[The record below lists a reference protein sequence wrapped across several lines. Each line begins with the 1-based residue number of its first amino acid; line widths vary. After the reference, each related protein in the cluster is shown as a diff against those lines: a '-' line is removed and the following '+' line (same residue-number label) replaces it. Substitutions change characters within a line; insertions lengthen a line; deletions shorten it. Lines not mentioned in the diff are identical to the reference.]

1 MVNDTIADLLA
12 RIQNGII
19 AKKEDIQ
26 APITKMGREV
36 LRVLKQEEMIGD
48 YTEEDGNFTITLL
61 YREDGEPEITK
72 LQRFSKPGQRR
83 YISSYEITPIMNGRG
98 ISIIS
103 TSKGIMTG
111 SQAKAKKLG
120 GEFICKVW

>member
-19 AKKEDIQ
+19 AKKEEIL
-26 APITKMGREV
+26 APVTKMGREI
-36 LRVLKQEEMIGD
+36 LRVLKQENMITD
-48 YTEEDGNFTITLL
+48 YTEADGNFTITLM
-61 YREDGEPEITK
+61 YREDGQPEIEK

-103 TSKGIMTG
+103 TSMGVMTG
-111 SQAKAKKLG
+111 AQAKSKKLG
-120 GEFICKVW
+120 GELICKVW